1 VALIQRNNRTGGK
14 EMKWPISLLAC
25 VLLLSRVSF
34 AMPENTVRE
43 TALFIQ
49 HALAPGY
56 PMGFWIG
63 DVENPATFFLGHHHF
78 W

>member
-1 VALIQRNNRTGGK
+1 VALIQRNNHKGGK
-14 EMKWPISLLAC
+14 EMKWQISLLAC
-25 VLLLSRVSF
+25 VLLLSRMSF

-49 HALAPGY
+49 NALAPGY

-63 DVENPATFFLGHHHF
+63 DVENPPIFFFVHRHF